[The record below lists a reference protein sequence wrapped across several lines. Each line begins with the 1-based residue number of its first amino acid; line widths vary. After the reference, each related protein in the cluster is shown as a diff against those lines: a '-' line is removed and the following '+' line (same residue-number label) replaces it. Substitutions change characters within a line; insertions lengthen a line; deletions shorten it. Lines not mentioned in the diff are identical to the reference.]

1 MSGVAGD
8 AVRVLAGDIG
18 GTNARLAIVDVDGRR
33 ALIETERRFASQEAP
48 GLAPI
53 VQRFLGETGRSLEW
67 ACFAVA
73 GRVID
78 GVARTSNLPWTI
90 DERELAAAIGVAHTS
105 VINDFDAVGHGLA
118 LLGPKDVETV
128 QDGKPIA
135 HGPVALIGAGTGL
148 GEAFLSWD
156 GGRYRV
162 HPSEG
167 GHAEFPARDEVEW
180 ELHRSLQREF
190 GRVSNERVV
199 SGPGLIA
206 IYRHLAAAGSVEN
219 AGVRAEM
226 GRQDPAAVI
235 MQHGLDGT
243 DPLCAAVLDRFTSLL
258 GALAGDLALTV
269 LATGGVF
276 VAGGIAPRMVTK
288 LKSGPFL
295 AAFRAKGRLSAFML
309 GVPIRVITNPNV
321 GLLGAAAV
329 AAERCRAEM
338 RS

>member
-1 MSGVAGD
+1 
-8 AVRVLAGDIG
+8 VRVLAGDIG

-33 ALIETERRFASQEAP
+33 ARVEGEQRFASQEAP

-53 VQRFLGETGRSLEW
+53 VQRYLRDAGRSLEW

-90 DERELAAAIGVAHTS
+90 DERELAATIGIAHTS
-105 VINDFDAVGHGLA
+105 VINDFDAVGHGLS
-118 LLGPKDVETV
+118 LLGPKDVETL
-128 QDGKPIA
+128 QEGEPIA

-156 GGRYRV
+156 GARYRV

-167 GHAEFPARDEVEW
+167 GHAEFAARDQVEW
-180 ELHRSLQREF
+180 ALRRSLQDEF
-190 GRVSNERVV
+190 GRVSCERVV

-206 IYRHLAAAGSVEN
+206 IYRHLAAAGAVVEN
-219 AGVRAEM
+219 DAVRAEM

-235 MQHGLDGT
+235 VQHGVDGT

-258 GALAGDLALTV
+258 GAVAGDLALTV

-276 VAGGIAPRMVTK
+276 VAGGIAPRIVTK
-288 LKSGPFL
+288 LKRGPFL
-295 AAFRAKGRLSAFML
+295 AAFRAKGRLAPFML
-309 GVPIRVITNPNV
+309 RVPVGVITNGSV

-329 AAERCRAEM
+329 AAERCRAET
-338 RS
+338 SP

>member
-1 MSGVAGD
+1 VT
-8 AVRVLAGDIG
+8 RVLAGDIG

-33 ALIETERRFASQEAP
+33 ARVEREQRFASQEAS

-53 VQRFLGETGRSLEW
+53 VQRYLRDAGRPLEW

-90 DERELAAAIGVAHTS
+90 DERELALAIGIAHTS

-118 LLGPKDVETV
+118 LLEPKDVAIL
-128 QDGKPIA
+128 QDGAPIA

-167 GHAEFPARDEVEW
+167 GHTEFAARDQVEW
-180 ELHRSLQREF
+180 ELRRSLQDEF
-190 GRVSNERVV
+190 GRVSCERVV

-206 IYRHLAAAGSVEN
+206 IYRHLAASSLVEN
-219 AGVRAEM
+219 AAVRAEM

-235 MQHGLDGT
+235 VQHGLDGT

-288 LKSGPFL
+288 LRTGPFL
-295 AAFRAKGRLSAFML
+295 GAFRAKGRLSPFML
-309 GVPIRVITNPNV
+309 GVPVRVITNPNV
-321 GLLGAAAV
+321 GLQRGVLPD
-329 AAERCRAEM
+329 RRPPPDP
-338 RS
+338 